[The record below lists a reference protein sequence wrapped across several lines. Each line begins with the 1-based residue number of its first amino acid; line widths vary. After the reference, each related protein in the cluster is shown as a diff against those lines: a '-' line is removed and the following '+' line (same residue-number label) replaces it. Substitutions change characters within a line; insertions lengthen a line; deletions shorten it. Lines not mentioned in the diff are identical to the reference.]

1 VLHACVC
8 VVSIYESL
16 LLVAIPW
23 LILKRSNERWDKATM
38 SLTEL
43 FWDQAEPEVFVE
55 CIENW
60 SQLVKKRNVETNHGS
75 SNNID
80 NKDDTDEKKD
90 QDSNEPQT
98 MMV

>member
-1 VLHACVC
+1 MTHPF
-8 VVSIYESL
+8 VSIFVMKISIH
-16 LLVAIPW
+16 LVAMPW
-23 LILKRSNERWDKATM
+23 LILKRSKDRWDKATM

-43 FWDQAEPEVFVE
+43 FWAQAEPEVFVE

>member
-1 VLHACVC
+1 
-8 VVSIYESL
+8 
-16 LLVAIPW
+16 
-23 LILKRSNERWDKATM
+23 M

-43 FWDQAEPEVFVE
+43 FCEQAEPEVFVE

-60 SQLVKKRNVETNHGS
+60 SQLVKKRNVETNPS
-75 SNNID
+75 SNNNNNNID

-90 QDSNEPQT
+90 QDSNEPQK